1 MPASLS
7 PTQLMPQTLVGFQQ
21 HKGNGMPIA
30 RESKEDAV
38 VRLRDE
44 PKCLREMQGWHGVA
58 GNANCSLQYTLVGSQ
73 HCQLLLVPS
82 TASGGR
88 PHGRR
93 RRPSLKGLWK
103 ATIQVVMPVFPT
115 AALCSCMPGYWL
127 LEGLLFSFRCRCPV
141 QSNHYMFRAFFWQSR
156 LREVYDPQHTSV
168 VVWKDWVIF

>member
-103 ATIQVVMPVFPT
+103 ATIQVVMPVSPLQHCAAVCQVIGCWKVCFSLSG
-115 AALCSCMPGYWL
+115 AGALCRATTTCFVRFFGNQGYGRSMIPSIHPWWF
-127 LEGLLFSFRCRCPV
+127 GR
-141 QSNHYMFRAFFWQSR
+141 
-156 LREVYDPQHTSV
+156 
-168 VVWKDWVIF
+168 IG